1 MTRLAPIRAL
11 RAIPSLAALAV
22 LAALAWTLLSPTPG
36 VAGGMVT
43 YTQGSTRVSG
53 YLAIPQ
59 TEGPHPAVIVIQ
71 EWWGL
76 NDWVKEQAD
85 LLTREGYLAFAPDL
99 YRGRVATTSEDA
111 HQYMSGLSD
120 DDAMAILLAS
130 AEFLRSRYD
139 VRAHAIGTIG
149 FCMGGKY
156 SIRLAAADPG
166 IRAAVMYYG
175 APITD
180 AATIKQIRAAVL
192 GNFGGEDKGPTPGQ
206 VNAFRTALQKAGKRV
221 DFKIYPK
228 AGHAFANVNNP
239 WGGYREEAAKDAWA
253 RTLAFFKKELKEAP
267 APKAPD
273 KK

>member
-1 MTRLAPIRAL
+1 VPDVTIGATNAYLAVPFGSGGSTGPWPGVVVIHEAFGLNADTRAHADR
-11 RAIPSLAALAV
+11 LAAL
-22 LAALAWTLLSPTPG
+22 
-36 VAGGMVT
+36 
-43 YTQGSTRVSG
+43 G
-53 YLAIPQ
+53 YLA
-59 TEGPHPAVIVIQ
+59 
-71 EWWGL
+71 L
-76 NDWVKEQAD
+76 
-85 LLTREGYLAFAPDL
+85 APDL
-99 YRGRVATTSEDA
+99 LDGKLWLRCIRSMFRQLRAGSGPAFEVLDACRGW
-111 HQYMSGLSD
+111 
-120 DDAMAILLAS
+120 LA
-130 AEFLRSRYD
+130 ARPD
-139 VRAHAIGTIG
+139 CTGKTGVIG

>member
-1 MTRLAPIRAL
+1 MNRPNLI
-11 RAIPSLAALAV
+11 RAIPV
-22 LAALAWTLLSPTPG
+22 LAALASALLFPAPAG
-36 VAGGMVT
+36 AGGMIT
-43 YTQGSTRVSG
+43 FTQGSTKVSG
-53 YLAIPQ
+53 YLALPSSQ
-59 TEGPHPAVIVIQ
+59 GPHPAVVVIQ

-85 LLTREGYLAFAPDL
+85 LLTREGYVAFAPDL

-111 HQYMSGLSD
+111 HQYMSGLAE
-120 DDAMAILLAS
+120 DDAMSILRAS

-139 VRAHAIGTIG
+139 VRANAVGVIG

-180 AATIKQIRAAVL
+180 PASIKQIHAAVL
-192 GNFGGEDKGPTPGQ
+192 GNFGAEDKGPSPAQ
-206 VNAFRTALQKAGKRV
+206 VNTFKAALQKAGKRV

-267 APKAPD
+267 VTKSPD

>member
-1 MTRLAPIRAL
+1 VTPF
-11 RAIPSLAALAV
+11 RAIRGLSSFAALAALAGAL
-22 LAALAWTLLSPTPG
+22 LAPAPAH
-36 VAGGMVT
+36 AGGMIKF
-43 YTQGSTRVSG
+43 TQGSTRVSG
-53 YLAIPQ
+53 YLSLPQ

-71 EWWGL
+71 EWWGV

-85 LLTREGYLAFAPDL
+85 RLTREGYIAFAPDL

-111 HQYMSGLSD
+111 HQYMSGLSE
-120 DDAMAILLAS
+120 DDAIQMLLAS

-139 VRAHAIGTIG
+139 VRKHAIGVIG
-149 FCMGGKY
+149 WCMGGRY

-166 IRAAVMYYG
+166 VRAAVMYYG

-180 AATIKQIRAAVL
+180 PAAIKQINAAVL
-192 GNFGGEDKGPTPGQ
+192 GNFGAEDEGPTPAQ
-206 VNAFRTALQKAGKRV
+206 VNTFRAALQKAGKRV

-239 WGGYREEAAKDAWA
+239 WGGYREDAAKDAWV
-253 RTLAFFKKELKEAP
+253 RTVAFFKKELKEAP
-267 APKAPD
+267 APKEPE

>member
-1 MTRLAPIRAL
+1 MTRLFPIRAFRGL
-11 RAIPSLAALAV
+11 SSLAALA
-22 LAALAWTLLSPTPG
+22 ALTCALSSPAPAS
-36 VAGGMVT
+36 AGGMIKF
-43 YTQGSTRVSG
+43 TQGSTRVSG
-53 YLAIPQ
+53 YLALPQ

-71 EWWGL
+71 EWWGV
-76 NDWVKEQAD
+76 NDWIKEQAN
-85 LLTREGYLAFAPDL
+85 LLTREGYIAFAPDL

-111 HQYMSGLSD
+111 HQYMSGLSE
-120 DDAMAILLAS
+120 DDAIQMLRAS

-139 VRAHAIGTIG
+139 VRAHAIGVIG
-149 FCMGGKY
+149 WCMGGRY

-180 AATIKQIRAAVL
+180 PAAIKQIHAAVL
-192 GNFGGEDKGPTPGQ
+192 GNFGAEDEGPTPAQ
-206 VNAFRTALQKAGKRV
+206 VNAFRAALQKAGKRV

-239 WGGYREEAAKDAWA
+239 WGGYREEAAKDAWV
-253 RTLAFFKKELKEAP
+253 RTAAFFKKELKEAP
-267 APKAPD
+267 APKASD